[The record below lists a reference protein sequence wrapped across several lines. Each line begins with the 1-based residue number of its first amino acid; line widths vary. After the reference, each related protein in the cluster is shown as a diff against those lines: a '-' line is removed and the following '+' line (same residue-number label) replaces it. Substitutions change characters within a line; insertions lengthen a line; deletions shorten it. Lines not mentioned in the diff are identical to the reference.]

1 MIRLRDT
8 LTFSGLLVLLML
20 IALGSRAPSPVSR
33 DEQRWSEG
41 WLAMPSLVKPQRSLS
56 RCAMSAAA

>member
-8 LTFSGLLVLLML
+8 LTFTGLLALLML
-20 IALGSRAPSPVSR
+20 LVLGSRAPSPVSR

-41 WLAMPSLVKPQRSLS
+41 WMAAPSR
-56 RCAMSAAA
+56 